1 MIKLNIDLELLM
13 QSFSFN
19 EDDLGKEY
27 LDTHTGDIINIPS
40 ELKSVVEGK
49 NAESDLD
56 DWQKELL
63 REAYAIA
70 KNEDNRYIIVPKIED
85 SHFYDTMVNFS
96 NEKVSSADLRAK
108 LIKVINVTKSIRDF
122 KNVLFKHPQNL
133 DDWHEY
139 EEECLKKYAIKWL
152 ERRGIELE

>member
-40 ELKSVVEGK
+40 ELKDVVEGK
-49 NAESDLD
+49 NVESDLD

-63 REAYAIA
+63 GDAYAIA
-70 KNEDNRYIIVPKIED
+70 KDESNRYIIVPKIED
-85 SHFYDTMVNFS
+85 SYFYDIMVNFS
-96 NEKVSSADLRAK
+96 KEKVSSVDLRAK
-108 LIKVINVTKSIRDF
+108 LIKVLNVTKSARDF
-122 KNVLFKHPQNL
+122 KNVLFKYPRNL

-139 EEECLKKYAIKWL
+139 EEKCLRKYAIKWL
-152 ERRGIELE
+152 ESRGIELE